1 MTNRS
6 TTAPALAVSLPW
18 QDRSIAGSEAEVSE
32 AVSAAEASGEA
43 VSEAEEPVAS
53 SDRHTDFESNTYLYI
68 RKTMKTK
75 KWMTAAIAMVCM
87 VLLNSCSYNKM
98 VEKDEAVSTAWS
110 NVETQYQRRADLIPN
125 LVSP

>member
-6 TTAPALAVSLPW
+6 TTASALAVSLPW

-53 SDRHTDFESNTYLYI
+53 SDRHTDFESNTYFIYKEDNENKEMDDRRHSHGVHGSFKQLFI
-68 RKTMKTK
+68 QQDGRER
-75 KWMTAAIAMVCM
+75 
-87 VLLNSCSYNKM
+87 LSCVYSL
-98 VEKDEAVSTAWS
+98 E
-110 NVETQYQRRADLIPN
+110 
-125 LVSP
+125 